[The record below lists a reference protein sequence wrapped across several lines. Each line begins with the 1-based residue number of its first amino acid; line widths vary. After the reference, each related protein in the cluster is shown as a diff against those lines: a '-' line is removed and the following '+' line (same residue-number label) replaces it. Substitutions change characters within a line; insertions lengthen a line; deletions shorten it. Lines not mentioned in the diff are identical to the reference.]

1 MPFEELRAQV
11 DVPDQSQCRVR
22 SDRGR
27 RHPGQLHEPFLQC
40 PLPVR
45 ERPGV
50 SEGSETLLGD
60 VPHEVTD
67 IEGRITLTVEVE
79 VEQEETLAVHD
90 HLVGVEVPVDAARL
104 RLPRRCPQAVGGAEE
119 SCDASRPG
127 RPRRR
132 DGGKVRLQDFQFVGH
147 RVALCGRD
155 PCSVD
160 LAGYLRDLPGQRD
173 TATRRQELGR
183 STAGN
188 FALEPHLELRD
199 GADWLRNRD
208 PIRAVGL
215 KPGIPKRVEKP
226 MAALAVPTDPH
237 LADQHDRLRLSVR
250 PRYVNLVF
258 DHAAAPRLV
267 PSDADRAEVDGA
279 MLPGQPKQ
287 VALEVLLN
295 CSRVKRQFERGHRL
309 VTSDS
314 EWIVHRD
321 AHRSASPA
329 SLLHRASKRST
340 WRVSEKRS
348 TTRRRAAAPN
358 RATKSGSRRS
368 RSSAPASLLASPGG
382 VRNPVTPSSISSAM
396 PPTAVATAG
405 TPHAAASMRLTG
417 IPSLSL
423 ASTAT
428 AARRH
433 HATTLA
439 CSAAPTSS
447 TVRSRPR
454 RPPAA

>member
-27 RHPGQLHEPFLQC
+27 PHPGQLHEPFLQC

-119 SCDASRPG
+119 SCNASRPG

-147 RVALCGRD
+147 RVALWGRD

-160 LAGYLRDLPGQRD
+160 LAGCLRDLPGQRD

-208 PIRAVGL
+208 PIRTVGL

-226 MAALAVPTDPH
+226 IAALAVPTDPH
-237 LADQHDRLRLSVR
+237 LADQHYRLRLSVR
-250 PRYVNLVF
+250 PLYVDLVF
-258 DHAAAPRLV
+258 DHAAAPGLV
-267 PSDADRAEVDGA
+267 PNDADRAEVDDA
-279 MLPGQPKQ
+279 ALAGQARQPPPE
-287 VALEVLLN
+287 LSLYFL
-295 CSRVKRQFERGHRL
+295 RVERQRGGWPCRAR
-309 VTSDS
+309 
-314 EWIVHRD
+314 RD
-321 AHRSASPA
+321 AECIDDRNVH
-329 SLLHRASKRST
+329 SL
-340 WRVSEKRS
+340 
-348 TTRRRAAAPN
+348 
-358 RATKSGSRRS
+358 
-368 RSSAPASLLASPGG
+368 
-382 VRNPVTPSSISSAM
+382 TPHLP
-396 PPTAVATAG
+396 PPTPA
-405 TPHAAASMRLTG
+405 PSTG
-417 IPSLSL
+417 
-423 ASTAT
+423 
-428 AARRH
+428 
-433 HATTLA
+433 
-439 CSAAPTSS
+439 
-447 TVRSRPR
+447 
-454 RPPAA
+454 PP